1 LTIEAPRAQDAMVM
15 EGNDLSRLLL
25 DAHRGLSAELDAAL
39 EERGYPDVRPGH
51 AVVFLT
57 VDRRSGSRLTDLARR
72 AGVTKQATMLS
83 IDELEA
89 RGYVRRVPD
98 PADARA
104 KLVRLTAKGRR
115 CATECRRVVQSL
127 ETRTRRELGERRY
140 EALRSSLEELAGH
153 DRPLGLG

>member
-1 LTIEAPRAQDAMVM
+1 MD
-15 EGNDLSRLLL
+15 GNDLTRLLL
-25 DAHRGLSAELDAAL
+25 DAHRALSTELDAAL

-57 VDRRSGSRLTDLARR
+57 VDRRSGSRLTDLSNR
-72 AGVTKQATMLS
+72 AGVSKQAMMLS
-83 IDELEA
+83 IDELEV

-98 PADARA
+98 PSDARA

-127 ETRTRRELGERRY
+127 ETRTRRALGQRRY
-140 EALRSSLEELAGH
+140 DTFRSSLEALAGH
-153 DRPLGLG
+153 DHPGEPA

>member
-1 LTIEAPRAQDAMVM
+1 MD
-15 EGNDLSRLLL
+15 GNDLSRLLL
-25 DAHRGLSAELDAAL
+25 DAHRALSIELGDAL

-51 AVVFLT
+51 AAVFLT
-57 VDRRSGSRLTDLARR
+57 VDRRSGSRLTALAQR
-72 AGVTKQATMLS
+72 AGVSKQAMMLS
-83 IDELEA
+83 IDELEV

-127 ETRTRRELGERRY
+127 ETRTRRGLGARRF
-140 EALRSSLEELAGH
+140 ESLRSSLETLAGH
-153 DRPLGLG
+153 DRGEEGG